1 MFTKLCKVAAA
12 AAAAFTGMDDIV
24 HVVVVNALVR
34 ILFKPDMSISPIFPS
49 LILVVV
55 LAFPLVAMIMISCRA
70 RIRTKHG
77 RRSTF
82 LLLPLS

>member
-34 ILFKPDMSISPIFPS
+34 ILFKPDMSISPISS

-55 LAFPLVAMIMISCRA
+55 LAFPLVAMI
-70 RIRTKHG
+70 
-77 RRSTF
+77 
-82 LLLPLS
+82 